1 MPAQIAALTDRGQK
15 RSVNEDTVLAEE
27 LPDGSILLAV
37 ADGVGGLSHGEVAS
51 TEAVRVLRD
60 EIGRA
65 SLDDPASV
73 MKDAFSLANQ
83 RVRTLAQKRE
93 GQAAMASTL
102 VAALVRDGRAWLAN
116 VGDSRAYLLD
126 GSRLQQITQDHSLVA
141 EQIRA
146 GTIQPEE
153 ADSVAYGSLITRGI
167 GVEETIE
174 ADVSG
179 PHELPPSTALLLCS
193 DGLYRVLRDSEI
205 AQILSTGDLQ
215 AMAERLVRRA
225 NEEGGP
231 DNISVVILRSEE

>member
-1 MPAQIAALTDRGQK
+1 MPAQIAALTNRGQK

-37 ADGVGGLSHGEVAS
+37 ADGVGGLSHGTVAS

-65 SLDDPASV
+65 SLDDPPTV

-83 RVRTLAQKRE
+83 RVHALGQQEE
-93 GQAAMASTL
+93 GQSAMASTL
-102 VAALVRDGRAWLAN
+102 VAAFVRDGRAWLAN
-116 VGDSRAYLLD
+116 VGDSRAYLLHE
-126 GSRLQQITQDHSLVA
+126 SRLQQLTQDHSLVA

-146 GTIQPEE
+146 GVIQPEE
-153 ADSVAYGSLITRGI
+153 ADSVTYGNLITRAI

-174 ADVSG
+174 ADATG
-179 PHELPPSTALLLCS
+179 PHQLAPSTLLLLCS
-193 DGLYRVLRDSEI
+193 DGLYRMLHDSEI
-205 AQILSTGDLQ
+205 AEVLSTGDPQ
-215 AMAERLVRRA
+215 AMAERLVQRA
-225 NEEGGP
+225 NDEGGP

>member
-1 MPAQIAALTDRGQK
+1 MPTQIAALTNRGQK

-37 ADGVGGLSHGEVAS
+37 ADGVGGLSQGEVAS

-83 RVRTLAQKRE
+83 RVRALAQQRE

-102 VAALVRDGRAWLAN
+102 VAALVRDGRAWLAH
-116 VGDSRAYLLD
+116 VGDSRAYLLHE
-126 GSRLQQITQDHSLVA
+126 SRLQQLTQDHSLVA

-153 ADSVAYGSLITRGI
+153 ADSVSYGNLITRGI

-174 ADVSG
+174 ADAFG
-179 PHELPPSTALLLCS
+179 PHELPPSMPLLLCS
-193 DGLYRVLRDSEI
+193 DGLYRVLRDSEF

-215 AMAERLVRRA
+215 AMAERLVQRA